1 MAGTIGLG
9 MPVAAQT
16 AMANTFVND
25 PGNVLPTAAA
35 ALAALSGGTFT
46 LNATN
51 GFKNQLA
58 VAQLNCA
65 LTYYQSGFVAP
76 DGVNPTVQTFD
87 GAEFVLASKG
97 AQVSLYY
104 PEDLEVFGFS
114 FNSTIGSWG
123 VQAEATYRPNAPFQ
137 VDTDS
142 LTIAALSNG
151 CVFAMLYGAAG
162 AVVEGLATPDGTG
175 VKPFCGS
182 GVTTSNP
189 IIRNEMFTAQVGTT
203 AQFTGSDWFID
214 AMGADI
220 GTFVTE
226 VGMVYT
232 PGVEDTWIDNLSAGV
247 AAATTQYQN
256 TGCQGTDLPGGG
268 ILQLDRKSSA
278 QCRPT
283 NVSAG
288 LVMLFSWQYNNFM
301 DSGFSVSP
309 RIVYSYDF
317 EGTTAAPYGN
327 YLEDRQALNL
337 GIDSSLNNNFRMGVS
352 YSNFFGGHVSNKS
365 RDRDFASITAS
376 YSF

>member
-1 MAGTIGLG
+1 
-9 MPVAAQT
+9 
-16 AMANTFVND
+16 
-25 PGNVLPTAAA
+25 
-35 ALAALSGGTFT
+35 
-46 LNATN
+46 
-51 GFKNQLA
+51 
-58 VAQLNCA
+58 
-65 LTYYQSGFVAP
+65 
-76 DGVNPTVQTFD
+76 
-87 GAEFVLASKG
+87 
-97 AQVSLYY
+97 LYY

-114 FNSTIGSWG
+114 FNTTVGSWG

-142 LTIAALSNG
+142 MTIAALSNG

-162 AVVEGLATPDGTG
+162 AVVEGLATPDGSG

-189 IIRNEMFTAQVGTT
+189 VISNEMFTAQVGTT

-232 PGVEDTWIDNLSAGV
+232 PGVEDTWIDNLSSTV
-247 AAATTQYQN
+247 AAATAQYQN

>member
-1 MAGTIGLG
+1 
-9 MPVAAQT
+9 
-16 AMANTFVND
+16 MANTFVND

-35 ALAALSGGTFT
+35 ALAALSDPDGAGVIPPLFT
-46 LNATN
+46 LNPTN

-76 DGVNPTVQTFD
+76 DGVTPTVQTFD

-114 FNSTIGSWG
+114 FNTTVGSWG
-123 VQAEATYRPNAPFQ
+123 VQAEATYRPDAPFQ

-309 RIVYSYDF
+309 RIVYSFDF